1 MTEKTENYNK
11 QLEKTANMIVRMVD
25 VSDPEYPVDLD
36 TSVSAFSNQLGLDAN
51 ELKNLVMNLLEPD
64 ETERKVVRIEECV
77 PWANQALI
85 RSGAARL
92 SAYKSALYQQK
103 KVDVAKRIAFDVKE
117 ILDGCGDPKQ
127 ESPFL
132 HKGLVV
138 GKVQSGKTGNFSG
151 VINAAY
157 DVGYNI
163 VIVLSGLTNKLRE
176 QTRDRLNNDVRELIE
191 GQSDI
196 AMNDSDLSISTYREY
211 LGYFASNKALLV
223 IKKNVSVLNALLLL
237 LNSEEYK
244 SSYSSKRI
252 LIIDDECDN
261 ASISSFSK
269 AEIER
274 YEIAAGIEAEGLE
287 DEEELIDNLYKAINL
302 RIKGVLSSTKF
313 CSYIGYTATP
323 YNVVASSWDELDS
336 RIVIDDLLD
345 LPVVNSSLF
354 PDHFIFRLQAGEN
367 YLGIADYFSDTAR
380 FQGAVSQVLDLE
392 DDYDLG
398 DILSGNFNI
407 NHNDLK
413 NSFYDFLF
421 AMVTRR
427 HRGLIKHGSMMVH
440 IDRRISRIDYLAHW
454 FEKLSE
460 DLLKSL
466 YDLSRVDKV
475 LKELNDEYV
484 LWLKKSKEL
493 KTGLGYPDIIE
504 KKVLLLELEKLQVI
518 SLHSSNSERLKHQ
531 THQLVYPR
539 SVNEE
544 NRKNYVIVGGDM
556 LSRGYTVEGL
566 VVSYFIRVSTRADS
580 LYQMARWCGY
590 RIGEED
596 LVRIYTSPA
605 VKAFTRGLIKMD
617 SHLEKQFV
625 DNLNAED
632 RISPRDWGL
641 RLYSTKNEY
650 KFRNKQLQVTD
661 PNKLRFVR
669 QKIVSGGG
677 NYMLNKL
684 RSDYSGSKEDF
695 SQLLGELHALLSHSF
710 FKKQEHKFEVDRP
723 HLYRT
728 KRKGAQLLLAFL
740 AKYIQLEGGESSE
753 ISIDAIVNAIG
764 DGELDV
770 VIVVLDKEVK
780 GRTINQS
787 LFPNDNKPHSLI
799 ERAYSR
805 ETYCTRLLDRDK
817 ERVAGLFKSKEELD
831 NHRAKNN
838 ADGKIRTAAD
848 RRKDEREKRRKLNR
862 SLLAIYLAKNSSK
875 EENKIDNLIL
885 SYLILAGKSEFV
897 YER

>member
-1 MTEKTENYNK
+1 MIENTEKYNK

-36 TSVSAFSNQLGLDAN
+36 TSVAAFSNQLGLDAN
-51 ELKNLVMNLLEPD
+51 ELKNFVINLLEPD
-64 ETERKVVRIEECV
+64 ETERKIVRIEECV
-77 PWANQALI
+77 PWANQALN

-92 SAYKSALYQQK
+92 SAYKSVLYQQK

-269 AEIER
+269 AEIQR
-274 YEIAAGIEAEGLE
+274 YEIAAGIDAEGLE
-287 DEEELIDNLYKAINL
+287 DEDKLKENLYKAINL

-345 LPVVNSSLF
+345 LQVVNSSLF
-354 PDHFIFRLQAGEN
+354 PDHFIFRLEAGKD
-367 YLGIADYFSDTAR
+367 YLGIADYFSDGAR
-380 FQGAVSQVLDLE
+380 FRGAVSQVLDLE
-392 DDYDLG
+392 DDCDLG
-398 DILSGNFNI
+398 DILSGHLNV

-413 NSFYDFLF
+413 SSFYDFLF
-421 AMVTRR
+421 AIITRKY
-427 HRGLIKHGSMMVH
+427 RGLIKHGSMMVH
-440 IDRRISRIDYLAHW
+440 VDRRISRIDYLAHW
-454 FEKLSE
+454 FEELTE
-460 DLLKSL
+460 GLLDSL
-466 YDLSRVDKV
+466 YDTSMADEV
-475 LKELNDEYV
+475 LKDLNTEYR
-484 LWLKKSKEL
+484 LWLKKSKSLTEDVSH
-493 KTGLGYPDIIE
+493 PEIIE
-504 KKVLLLELEKLQVI
+504 QKVLLLELEKLQVI
-518 SLHSSNSERLKHQ
+518 SLHSSNSEQLKHQ
-531 THQLVYPR
+531 THQLVYPK

-617 SHLEKQFV
+617 AHLDKQFV

-650 KFRNKQLQVTD
+650 RFRNKRLQVTD

-695 SQLLGELHALLSHSF
+695 SQLLGELHALLSNSL
-710 FKKQEHKFEVDRP
+710 FKKHEYKFEVDRP

-728 KRKGAQLLLAFL
+728 KRKGAQLVLAFL

-770 VIVVLDKEVK
+770 AIVVLDKEVE

-787 LFPNDNKPHSLI
+787 LFPDDNKPHSLI

-817 ERVAGLFKSKEELD
+817 ERVAGLFYSQEDLHK
-831 NHRAKNN
+831 HRAKE
-838 ADGKIRTAAD
+838 ASE
-848 RRKDEREKRRKLNR
+848 RRKNERDNRQKLNR

>member
-1 MTEKTENYNK
+1 MIENTEIYNQ
-11 QLEKTANMIVRMVD
+11 QLERTAKMIVRMVD
-25 VSDPEYPVDLD
+25 VSDPDYPVDLD
-36 TSVSAFSNQLGLDAN
+36 TSVAAFSRQLALDAN
-51 ELKNLVMNLLEPD
+51 DLKNFVMNLLEPD
-64 ETERKVVRIEECV
+64 ESERKVVRIEECV

-85 RSGAARL
+85 RSGASRL
-92 SAYKSALYQQK
+92 RAYKSSLYQQN
-103 KVDVAKRIAFDVKE
+103 KVDVAKRIEFDVKE

-176 QTRDRLNNDVRELIE
+176 QTKDRLNNDVRELIE
-191 GQSDI
+191 GESDI

-269 AEIER
+269 AEIEQ
-274 YEIAAGIEAEGLE
+274 YEIAAGIDKEGLE
-287 DEEELIDNLYKAINL
+287 DEDNLIESLYKAINL

-323 YNVVASSWDELDS
+323 YNVIASSWDELDS

-345 LPVVNSSLF
+345 LQVINSSLF
-354 PDHFIFRLQAGEN
+354 PDHFIFRLEAGKK

-380 FQGAVSQVLDLE
+380 YKDAVSQVLDFE

-398 DILSGNFNI
+398 EILSGNFRV
-407 NHNDLK
+407 NHSDLK
-413 NSFYDFLF
+413 SSFYDFLF
-421 AMVTRR
+421 ALITRS
-427 HRGLIKHGSMMVH
+427 HRGLMKHGSMMVH
-440 IDRRISRIDYLAHW
+440 VDRRISRIDYLAHW
-454 FEKLSE
+454 FEEMSE
-460 DLLKSL
+460 NLIKSL
-466 YDLSRVDKV
+466 YDLSKADEVIE
-475 LKELNDEYV
+475 ELNDEYK
-484 LWLKKSKEL
+484 LWLEKSKSL
-493 KTGLGYPDIIE
+493 MNDLTYPEIIE
-504 KKVLLLELEKLQVI
+504 RNELLMELDKLQVI
-518 SLHSSNSERLKHQ
+518 SLHSSNSDRLKHQ
-531 THQLVYPR
+531 THQLVYPKN
-539 SVNEE
+539 VNEE

-566 VVSYFIRVSTRADS
+566 VVSYFIRLSTRADS

-590 RIGEED
+590 RVGEED
-596 LVRIYTSPA
+596 LVRIYTSRA

-617 SHLEKQFV
+617 AHLDKQFI

-650 KFRNKQLQVTD
+650 KFRNKRLQVTD
-661 PNKLRFVR
+661 PNKLRFVS

-684 RSDYSGSKEDF
+684 RNDYTGSKEDF
-695 SQLLGELHALLSHSF
+695 SELLGELQALLSNDL
-710 FKKQEHKFEVDRP
+710 FKRQVYEFDVERP
-723 HLYRT
+723 HLFRT
-728 KRKGAQLLLAFL
+728 NRRGAQLTLDFL

-764 DGELDV
+764 DNGELDV
-770 VIVVLDKEVK
+770 LLVVLDKEVE
-780 GRTINQS
+780 GRTINQP
-787 LFPNDNKPHSLI
+787 LFKGDNKPHSLI

-817 ERVAGLFKSKEELD
+817 ERIAGLFNSQEELD
-831 NHRAKNN
+831 EHRAVEEANKR
-838 ADGKIRTAAD
+838 RTN
-848 RRKDEREKRRKLNR
+848 EREKRQDLKR
-862 SLLAIYLAKNSSK
+862 SLLAIYLAKNSSN
-875 EENKIDNLIL
+875 EENKIEHLIL
-885 SYLILAGKSEFV
+885 SYLILAGNSEFV

>member
-1 MTEKTENYNK
+1 MTEEEYQKELERVARIVLKTI
-11 QLEKTANMIVRMVD
+11 T
-25 VSDPEYPVDLD
+25 VSDGDFEKVLNE
-36 TSVSAFSNQLGLDAN
+36 SVGAFSAFLRLDSK
-51 ELKNLVMNLLEPD
+51 ELKELVLQYLKPD
-64 ETERKVVRIEECV
+64 ETERKVVRIEDCA
-77 PWANQALI
+77 PWANQAII
-85 RSGAARL
+85 RSRGTRL
-92 SAYKSALYQQK
+92 KAYKQSLYRQNK
-103 KVDVAKRIAFDVKE
+103 IDVAQRIEFDVKE
-117 ILDGCGDPKQ
+117 ILDGCGNPKQ
-127 ESPFL
+127 DSPFL

-176 QTRDRLNNDVRELIE
+176 QTKERLNNDVQKLIE

-211 LGYFASNKALLV
+211 LGHFASDKSLLV

-237 LNSEEYK
+237 LNSDEYK
-244 SSYSSKRI
+244 SLYSSKRI

-274 YEIAAGIEAEGLE
+274 YEIAAGIDAEGLE
-287 DEEELIDNLYKAINL
+287 DEDKLKESLYKAINL
-302 RIKGVLSSTKF
+302 RIKGVLSSTKY

-345 LPVVNSSLF
+345 LQVINSSLF
-354 PDHFIFRLQAGEN
+354 PDHFIFRLEAGKK

-380 FQGAVSQVLDLE
+380 YKGAVNQVLDFE
-392 DDYDLG
+392 DDFDLG
-398 DILSGNFNI
+398 EILSGNFDVE
-407 NHNDLK
+407 HNDLK

-421 AMVTRR
+421 ALITRS
-427 HRGLIKHGSMMVH
+427 HRDLTKHGSMMVH
-440 IDRRISRIDYLAHW
+440 VDRRISKIDYLAHW

-460 DLLKSL
+460 GLLDAL
-466 YDLSRVDKV
+466 YDTSKADGI
-475 LKELNDEYV
+475 LKELNKKYKV
-484 LWLKKSKEL
+484 WMKKSKSL
-493 KTGLGYPDIIE
+493 TVDFSYPMIIE
-504 KKVLLLELEKLQVI
+504 KKALLLELDKLQVI
-518 SLHSSNSERLKHQ
+518 SLHSSNSEKLKHQ
-531 THQLVYPR
+531 THQLVYPKT
-539 SVNEE
+539 VNEE

-566 VVSYFIRVSTRADS
+566 IVSYFIRLSTRADS

-590 RIGEED
+590 RVGEED
-596 LVRIYTSPA
+596 VVRIYTSPA

-617 SHLEKQFV
+617 SHLDKQFV

-650 KFRNKQLQVTD
+650 SFRNKRLQVTD
-661 PNKLRFVR
+661 PNKLRFVS

-677 NYMLNKL
+677 SYMLNKL
-684 RSDYSGSKEDF
+684 RSDYTGTKEEF
-695 SQLLGELHALLSHSF
+695 NKLLGELYALLSDNL
-710 FKKQEHKFEVDRP
+710 FKKQEHKFKVDRP

-728 KRKGAQLLLAFL
+728 KKKGAQLVLAFL
-740 AKYIQLEGGESSE
+740 AKYIQLEGSESSE
-753 ISIDAIVNAIG
+753 ISIDAIVNAID

-770 VIVVLDKEVK
+770 CIVVLDKKVD
-780 GRTINQS
+780 GRTIDQP
-787 LFPNDNKPHSLI
+787 LIPDDDEPHSLI

-817 ERVAGLFKSKEELD
+817 ERVAGLFNSAEDLD
-831 NHRAKNN
+831 KHRAEN
-838 ADGKIRTAAD
+838 ATE
-848 RRKDEREKRRKLNR
+848 RRKNERDIRQRLNR

-875 EENKIDNLIL
+875 EENKIENLIL

>member
-1 MTEKTENYNK
+1 MTREEYQKE
-11 QLEKTANMIVRMVD
+11 LERVASIILKSVTVANGDFERILNDSVGAFAPYFRL
-25 VSDPEYPVDLD
+25 DPI
-36 TSVSAFSNQLGLDAN
+36 
-51 ELKNLVMNLLEPD
+51 ELKELVLQYLKPD
-64 ETERKVVRIEECV
+64 ETERKIVRIEDCA
-77 PWANQALI
+77 PWANQAII
-85 RSGAARL
+85 RSRGTRL
-92 SAYKSALYQQK
+92 KAYKESLYRQDK
-103 KVDVAKRIAFDVKE
+103 IDVAQRIEFDVKE
-117 ILDGCGDPKQ
+117 ILDGCGNPKQ
-127 ESPFL
+127 DSPFL

-176 QTRDRLNNDVRELIE
+176 QTRDRLNNDVRELID

-196 AMNDSDLSISTYREY
+196 AMNDGDLSISTYREY

-274 YEIAAGIEAEGLE
+274 YDIAAGIDAEGLE
-287 DEEELIDNLYKAINL
+287 DEDKLKDSLYKAINL
-302 RIKGVLSSTKF
+302 RIKGVLSSTRF

-336 RIVIDDLLD
+336 RIVIEDLLD
-345 LPVVNSSLF
+345 LPVINSSLF
-354 PDHFIFRLQAGEN
+354 PDHFIFRLEAGKK
-367 YLGIADYFSDTAR
+367 YLGIADYFSDEAR
-380 FQGAVSQVLDLE
+380 YKGAVNQVLDFE
-392 DDYDLG
+392 DDFDLG
-398 DILSGNFNI
+398 EILSGNFDVE
-407 NHNDLK
+407 HNDLK

-421 AMVTRR
+421 ALITRS

-440 IDRRISRIDYLAHW
+440 VDRRISKIDYLANW

-460 DLLKSL
+460 GVLNTL
-466 YDLSRVDKV
+466 YDTSKADEILTDLNKEYKV
-475 LKELNDEYV
+475 
-484 LWLKKSKEL
+484 WMKKSKSL
-493 KTGLGYPDIIE
+493 TDDFSYPMIIE
-504 KKVLLLELEKLQVI
+504 KKALLLELDKLQVI
-518 SLHSSNSERLKHQ
+518 SLHSSNSEQLRHQ
-531 THQLVYPR
+531 THQLVYPK

-566 VVSYFIRVSTRADS
+566 IVSYFIRLSTRADS

-590 RIGEED
+590 RVGEED

-617 SHLEKQFV
+617 SHLDKQFV

-650 KFRNKQLQVTD
+650 SFRNKRLQVTD
-661 PNKLRFVR
+661 PNKLRFVS

-677 NYMLNKL
+677 SYMLNKL
-684 RSDYSGSKEDF
+684 RSDYTGTKEEF
-695 SQLLGELHALLSHSF
+695 NKLLGELYALLSDNV
-710 FKKQEHKFEVDRP
+710 FKKQKHKFKVDRP

-728 KRKGAQLLLAFL
+728 KKKGAQLVLAFL

-770 VIVVLDKEVK
+770 VIVVLDKEVG

-787 LFPNDNKPHSLI
+787 LFPNDDEPHSLI

-817 ERVAGLFKSKEELD
+817 ERVAGLFNSEEDLD
-831 NHRAKNN
+831 NHRAEE
-838 ADGKIRTAAD
+838 AT
-848 RRKDEREKRRKLNR
+848 KRRKNERDIRQRLNR

-875 EENKIDNLIL
+875 EENKIENLIL

>member
-1 MTEKTENYNK
+1 MTKAEYQKELERTARNILTILSVANADFEKVLNDSVGAFSAYFKLDPSELK
-11 QLEKTANMIVRMVD
+11 QLVLEYRKPD
-25 VSDPEYPVDLD
+25 V
-36 TSVSAFSNQLGLDAN
+36 
-51 ELKNLVMNLLEPD
+51 
-64 ETERKVVRIEECV
+64 TERKVVRIEDCA
-77 PWANQALI
+77 PWANQALN
-85 RSGAARL
+85 RSGSNRL
-92 SAYKSALYQQK
+92 KAYKESLYRQNK
-103 KVDVAKRIAFDVKE
+103 IDVAQRIEFDVKE

-127 ESPFL
+127 ETPFL

-191 GQSDI
+191 GESDI

-237 LNSEEYK
+237 LNSNEYK

-269 AEIER
+269 SEIEQ
-274 YEIAAGIEAEGLE
+274 YKIAAGLDAEGLE
-287 DEEELIDNLYKAINL
+287 DEDNLKDSLYKAINL

-323 YNVVASSWDELDS
+323 YNVVASSWDELES
-336 RIVIDDLLD
+336 RIVIEDLLD
-345 LPVVNSSLF
+345 LPVINSSLF
-354 PDHFIFRLQAGEN
+354 PDHFIFRLEAGKK
-367 YLGIADYFSDTAR
+367 YLGIADYFSDAAR
-380 FQGAVSQVLDLE
+380 YKGAVNQVLDFE
-392 DDYDLG
+392 DDFDLG
-398 DILSGNFNI
+398 EILSGNFDVE
-407 NHNDLK
+407 HNDLK

-421 AMVTRR
+421 ALITRS
-427 HRGLIKHGSMMVH
+427 HRGLTKHGSMMVH
-440 IDRRISRIDYLAHW
+440 VDRRISKIDYLAHW

-466 YDLSRVDKV
+466 YDLSRADDI
-475 LKELNDEYV
+475 LKELNGRYKA
-484 LWLKKSKEL
+484 WLKKSKSL
-493 KTGLGYPDIIE
+493 MKDFSYPEIIE
-504 KKVLLLELEKLQVI
+504 KKALLLELDKLQVI
-518 SLHSSNSERLKHQ
+518 SLHSSNSEKLKHQ
-531 THQLVYPR
+531 THQLVYPK

-566 VVSYFIRVSTRADS
+566 IVSYFIRLSTRADS

-590 RIGEED
+590 RVGEED

-617 SHLEKQFV
+617 AHLDKQFV

-650 KFRNKQLQVTD
+650 TFRNKRLQVTD
-661 PNKLRFVR
+661 PNKLWFVS

-677 NYMLNKL
+677 SYMLNKL
-684 RSDYSGSKEDF
+684 RSDYTGNKEEF
-695 SQLLGELHALLSHSF
+695 NKLLGELCALLSNGL
-710 FKKQEHKFEVDRP
+710 FKKQDYTFKVDRP

-728 KRKGAQLLLAFL
+728 KRKGAQLVLAFL
-740 AKYIQLEGGESSE
+740 AKYIQLEGSESSE

-764 DGELDV
+764 DHGELDV
-770 VIVVLDKEVK
+770 VLVVLDKEVE
-780 GRTINQS
+780 GRTINQP
-787 LFPNDNKPHSLI
+787 LFPDNDKPHSLI

-817 ERVAGLFKSKEELD
+817 ERVAGLFNSQEEID
-831 NHRAKNN
+831 THRTKPAKVR
-838 ADGKIRTAAD
+838 RTV
-848 RRKDEREKRRKLNR
+848 ERENRQKLNR
-862 SLLAIYLAKNSSK
+862 SLLAIYLAKNSS
-875 EENKIDNLIL
+875 EEDNKIENLIL
-885 SYLILAGKSEFV
+885 SYLILAGKSESV

>member
-1 MTEKTENYNK
+1 MRLIKACEY
-11 QLEKTANMIVRMVD
+11 ANGTDI
-25 VSDPEYPVDLD
+25 
-36 TSVSAFSNQLGLDAN
+36 F
-51 ELKNLVMNLLEPD
+51 
-64 ETERKVVRIEECV
+64 
-77 PWANQALI
+77 
-85 RSGAARL
+85 RL
-92 SAYKSALYQQK
+92 TT
-103 KVDVAKRIAFDVKE
+103 
-117 ILDGCGDPKQ
+117 
-127 ESPFL
+127 ESPFTYFE
-132 HKGLVV
+132 KI
-138 GKVQSGKTGNFSG
+138 K
-151 VINAAY
+151 AAW
-157 DVGYNI
+157 N
-163 VIVLSGLTNKLRE
+163 E
-176 QTRDRLNNDVRELIE
+176 
-191 GQSDI
+191 
-196 AMNDSDLSISTYREY
+196 
-211 LGYFASNKALLV
+211 
-223 IKKNVSVLNALLLL
+223 
-237 LNSEEYK
+237 
-244 SSYSSKRI
+244 
-252 LIIDDECDN
+252 
-261 ASISSFSK
+261 
-269 AEIER
+269 
-274 YEIAAGIEAEGLE
+274 
-287 DEEELIDNLYKAINL
+287 
-302 RIKGVLSSTKF
+302 
-313 CSYIGYTATP
+313 
-323 YNVVASSWDELDS
+323 
-336 RIVIDDLLD
+336 
-345 LPVVNSSLF
+345 
-354 PDHFIFRLQAGEN
+354 H
-367 YLGIADYFSDTAR
+367 
-380 FQGAVSQVLDLE
+380 LE

-398 DILSGNFNI
+398 DILSGNVNV

-413 NSFYDFLF
+413 SSFYDFLF
-421 AMVTRR
+421 AMVTRKY
-427 HRGLIKHGSMMVH
+427 RGLIKHGSMMVH
-440 IDRRISRIDYLAHW
+440 VDRRISRIDYLAHW
-454 FEKLSE
+454 FEELTE
-460 DLLKSL
+460 GLLDSL
-466 YDLSRVDKV
+466 YDTSMADEV
-475 LKELNDEYV
+475 LKELNTEYR
-484 LWLKKSKEL
+484 LWLKKSKSLTEDVSH
-493 KTGLGYPDIIE
+493 PEIIE
-504 KKVLLLELEKLQVI
+504 QKVLLLELEKLQVI
-518 SLHSSNSERLKHQ
+518 SLHSSNSEQLKHQ
-531 THQLVYPR
+531 THQLVYPK

-617 SHLEKQFV
+617 AHLDKQFV

-650 KFRNKQLQVTD
+650 KFRNKRLQVTD

-695 SQLLGELHALLSHSF
+695 SQLLGELHALLSNSLL
-710 FKKQEHKFEVDRP
+710 KKQEYKFEVDRP

-728 KRKGAQLLLAFL
+728 KRKGAQLVLDFL

-770 VIVVLDKEVK
+770 VIVVLDKEVE

-787 LFPNDNKPHSLI
+787 LFPDDNKPHSLI

-817 ERVAGLFKSKEELD
+817 ERVAGLFYSQEDLHK
-831 NHRAKNN
+831 HRAQKE
-838 ADGKIRTAAD
+838 ASE
-848 RRKDEREKRRKLNR
+848 RRKNERDIRQKLNR